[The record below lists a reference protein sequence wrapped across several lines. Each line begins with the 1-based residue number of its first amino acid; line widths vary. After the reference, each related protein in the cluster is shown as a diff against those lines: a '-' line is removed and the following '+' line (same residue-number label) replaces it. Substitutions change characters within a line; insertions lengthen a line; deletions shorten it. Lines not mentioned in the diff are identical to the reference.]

1 MKEDKIQKKM
11 KNIFDQIANYSP
23 LSKTQQHRNIKK
35 SKKLKLQ
42 DGNHKQKKHDKK
54 ISNSYYRTTIASHT
68 GDLIEDII
76 PSTVSQKNKM
86 SSRQIKESL
95 IFLTFFVVY
104 AILG

>member
-11 KNIFDQIANYSP
+11 KNIFDQIANYSL

-54 ISNSYYRTTIASHT
+54 
-68 GDLIEDII
+68 
-76 PSTVSQKNKM
+76 
-86 SSRQIKESL
+86 
-95 IFLTFFVVY
+95 
-104 AILG
+104 